1 MGLLD
6 AALAQRGVTQQ
17 DVLAEINQLLDWST
31 FERLLLVIPTA
42 AKGEPSYPALMMFKV
57 LLLQRW
63 YGLSDP
69 AMEAALFEAARKLL
83 DESSRSAERPSGEA
97 NGDSRPFTSA
107 TGRRRRRVSGV
118 AAALRV
124 GS

>member
-1 MGLLD
+1 MGQRRIGQLGFLD
-6 AALAQRGVTQQ
+6 AALAQRGVTRQ

-69 AMEAALFEAARKLL
+69 AMEAALFEAARKLFRRKL
-83 DESSRSAERPSGEA
+83 AVCRATERRSERCLSSVRKCDRPKA
-97 NGDSRPFTSA
+97 PAR
-107 TGRRRRRVSGV
+107 
-118 AAALRV
+118 
-124 GS
+124 